1 VSRNVPKNTP
11 HNTGP
16 LHEAARCW
24 SDVGCA
30 LAHASTSEYLSMTTR
45 RFEDTYQPNVVQLM
59 QNRVKRNARLA
70 IGESQ
75 MSLSMG

>member
-1 VSRNVPKNTP
+1 
-11 HNTGP
+11 
-16 LHEAARCW
+16 
-24 SDVGCA
+24 
-30 LAHASTSEYLSMTTR
+30 MTTR